1 MSTSDEKKLAP
12 ICRECGGRMSHYLTL
27 PKVGDQPRLTIY
39 RCDHCG
45 ETVIKPK
52 G

>member
-1 MSTSDEKKLAP
+1 MSYSA
-12 ICRECGGRMSHYLTL
+12 ML
-27 PKVGDQPRLTIY
+27 PKTEDRPVANVY

-52 G
+52 E